1 MAISDERTKSGHLP
15 FTPINM
21 PIRRLYKSERF
32 LRIIFGASLFV
43 VLCMGGLA
51 YKYIHDLSDSFKMVE
66 HTYEV
71 QLQLQHTLSTLKDAE
86 TGERGF
92 LISKDSIFLLP
103 YISSKELMEGNLVKL
118 TSLTS
123 DDSKQQEN
131 IEELKTKIQ
140 KRMVLLEQAME
151 MSKYDTISTSEFAK
165 VLKDGRQTMISI
177 RFKVNE
183 MINYENELLKGRK
196 AKSTESLSNAPLL
209 VYYVLIFSL
218 LLLLLTYAQISKNL
232 KILRDQNNRLQTFKE
247 SVTQSEIVSNYG
259 NWIWYIDS
267 NTYEYSD
274 NVYRLLGER
283 PQSFE
288 PKLENFME
296 FVHPED
302 VVKLKEQVAQMMVE
316 ENLPFIYYRII
327 QKNGKIK
334 HFKGYAKVVI
344 NTDGDR
350 MLLGTI
356 ADITEEMDN
365 FRLIEERN
373 LELERNNKELESF
386 NYVASHDLQ
395 EPLRKIQ
402 TFISRL
408 EDKESDNFSGNGKLY
423 VERIKSSAT
432 RMRTLIDDL
441 LQFSR
446 TNTSEDVMEV
456 TNMNLLLQSA
466 KQDLAEII
474 NSKKAKI
481 TTDIMPP
488 MRVIPFQL
496 KQLFQN
502 LISNSL
508 KYSQENVAPII
519 HVGYSKTKMSDI
531 PGIKSTT
538 YKFYHTISV
547 TDNGIGFDQ
556 DYADKIFVLFSR
568 LHAKNEYSGTGIGLS
583 ICKKIV
589 ENHQGYIFAKSEQTH
604 GATFTIYLP
613 FN

>member
-1 MAISDERTKSGHLP
+1 
-15 FTPINM
+15 M